1 MSNTIIINSSN
12 VSNSFTNNQFTYK
25 LINGNFN
32 IPYGSKICVSSIQIP
47 YSIFNI
53 TNIYKNNKFVLSWTS
68 GNAITYYDINLPDGF
83 YSITDINQYIQL
95 FCIENGF
102 YLVDSSGNNV
112 YYIQM
117 EYNITY
123 YSVQILLFQV
133 PTSLPV
139 GYTQPANFAGYP
151 TIAQTPVLRILNN
164 NFTKIIGYNPGD
176 YGFLSNTS
184 INSAFSPTGSPV
196 NSLIL
201 KCNLVDNRVS
211 NQSDIVDSFSISNVS
226 FGSNIIYEPSFEKKV
241 KIKSG
246 YYSEMNFTIVD
257 QDLNTV
263 FFRDPNVLIT
273 MLLTLPD

>member
-1 MSNTIIINSSN
+1 MSNTLIINSSN
-12 VSNSFTNNQFTYK
+12 VSNSFTNSQFTYK
-25 LINGNFN
+25 LINGNFK
-32 IPYGSKICVSSIQIP
+32 IPSGSKICVSNIQIP

-53 TNIYKNNKFVLSWTS
+53 TTIYGNNKFALSWTV
-68 GNAITYYDINLPDGF
+68 GGTFTYYDLILPDGF
-83 YSITDINQYIQL
+83 YTVTDINQYIQL

-102 YLVDSSGNNV
+102 YLIDGSGNNV

-151 TIAQTPVLRILNN
+151 TFVQTPVLRIYNN

-176 YGFLSNTS
+176 YGFLVNTS
-184 INSAFSPTGSPV
+184 INSQFTPVGSPV
-196 NSLIL
+196 NSLIIR
-201 KCNLVDNRVS
+201 CNLVDNQIS
-211 NQSDIVDSFSISNVS
+211 NQSDVIDSFSISNVS
-226 FGSNIIYEPSFEKKV
+226 FGNNINYEPSFEKNV

-246 YYSEMNFTIVD
+246 SYSEIQFSVVD
-257 QDLNTV
+257 QDFNTV
-263 FFRDPNVLIT
+263 YLRDPNVLIT
-273 MLLTLPD
+273 MLITLP